1 MKLPSFQGDD
11 GCVFEPMC
19 GTAGISN
26 GTTYSTGRLI
36 ADSICHGG
44 PGPEFFCSLDIQ
56 IHRWC
61 FKRIAKSS
69 AQGTITWFIV
79 L

>member
-1 MKLPSFQGDD
+1 MKMPSFQGDD

-56 IHRWC
+56 I
-61 FKRIAKSS
+61 
-69 AQGTITWFIV
+69 
-79 L
+79 